1 MSSFNELFDTDKTF
15 TMSTKA
21 VMPMDRTKWDEF
33 ILGQFM
39 NTIQLPPEV
48 QPAIE
53 YINADDAETVV
64 LGAVRVK
71 FMDRI
76 VSFPFIVKNGKLSPF
91 DLIVVGGKTYPA
103 APAYLEKIFTRDG
116 LGEIMR
122 RDTRRPGSQGLAKT
136 LGGTFIGQSLPEVMR
151 LADGN
156 KMASLFKDNL
166 KVAEAY
172 YKTHIGNTLNG
183 VLQKVSDY
191 KKQQM
196 DELNKVIVKS
206 AVCQPVSIG
215 SVKVGMLTNKGYVE
229 NVVNFGQAEKMYPE
243 EVAFLVKKAAD
254 GQDIAHTYNL
264 TSATGNLYPDQ
275 TRIPLIAITGPHMT
289 TGNMIDFSGSKM
301 NYNVKVNDMLAT
313 VGPLEV
319 ATSRQVLF
327 NQPDTNNYTPPFFV
341 RSRKKMIGPKS
352 EVGKNVECYIFDGV
366 DSFDRQIR
374 IIIDPTIKFLY
385 VESTKPYVVRVPAE
399 WPIYNVPVSAKG
411 TPGTYSARK
420 TASFIEAALHSAPT
434 LDLTVKVAY
443 NPFTKRYTLSGT
455 PDKDHNVV
463 GVEWV
468 KAATILNYYAGDQFK
483 DAYQK
488 PLTEYKVSSKPFEKS
503 ASVKPIDYK
512 SDPIFLKLAAI
523 IPNEQTADTLL
534 GLNYMTPNVLDDAD
548 EYLPKLEDAASN
560 LSDLLLTSRMTEAL
574 PEDDIKKSITYILKV
589 VQAIKDTLTAKDQL
603 DQQAGIV

>member
-39 NTIQLPPEV
+39 NTVQLPPDV

-53 YINADDAETVV
+53 YINADDAESVV
-64 LGAVRVK
+64 LGAVRIKV
-71 FMDRI
+71 MERV
-76 VSFPFIVKNGKLSPF
+76 VSFPFIIKNGKLSPF

-103 APAYLEKIFTRDG
+103 APVYIDKLFSRDG
-116 LGEIMR
+116 LGELQR

-166 KVAEAY
+166 KIAEAY

-183 VLQKVSDY
+183 VLQKVSEY
-191 KKQQM
+191 KKKQL
-196 DELNKVIVKS
+196 DELNKVNVKS

-229 NVVNFGQAEKMYPE
+229 NVVNFGQAEKMYPA

-254 GQDIAHTYNL
+254 GQDITHTYNL
-264 TSATGNLYPDQ
+264 TSATGTLYPDQ
-275 TRIPLIAITGPHMT
+275 VKIPLVAITGPHMT
-289 TGNMIDFSGSKM
+289 KGNMIDFSGDKL
-301 NYNVKVNDMLAT
+301 NYNVKVNDMLAS
-313 VGPLEV
+313 VGPRDIQ
-319 ATSRQVLF
+319 TNRQVLF
-327 NQPDTNNYTPPFFV
+327 NQPDTNLYTPPFFV
-341 RSRKKMIGPKS
+341 RSRKKMIGPRS

-366 DSFDRQIR
+366 DSFDRQLR
-374 IIIDPTIKFLY
+374 VIIDPTIKFLY

-399 WPIYNVPVSAKG
+399 WPIFNVPVSAKG

-420 TASFIEAALHSAPT
+420 TASFIEAALHASPST
-434 LDLTVKVAY
+434 DLTVKVAY
-443 NPFTKRYTLSGT
+443 NPFTKRYTVSGT

-468 KAATILNYYAGDQFK
+468 KAATILNYYAGDKFR

-488 PLTEYKVSSKPFEKS
+488 PLTEFKVNPKPFEKTS
-503 ASVKPIDYK
+503 AVQEIKFA

-534 GLNYMTPNVLDDAD
+534 GLNYMTPNILDDAD

-574 PEDDIKKSITYILKV
+574 PEYDIKKAITYILKV
-589 VQAIKDTLTAKDQL
+589 VQAIKDTLTAQDQI
-603 DQQAGIV
+603 DSQAGIV